1 MAANSSAHPSKAG
14 FNQSGGAHFIIMTAL
29 DNTYINK
36 ATTAGSSSGG
46 AFVQPTFALAAAN
59 DAVIGLGAGDVAAG
73 KLLRDMGK
81 SVVSSGRVFRRFQ
94 SVGSGAAKF
103 NSTFGV
109 NGAAPSAAN
118 AGYGTFY
125 LEVGREGQGT
135 AAPAP
140 ILRYF

>member
-1 MAANSSAHPSKAG
+1 MAANSSAHPAKAG

-36 ATTAGSSSGG
+36 INVASSGSGG
-46 AFVQPTFALAAAN
+46 AATAPTFTAVAAT
-59 DAVIGLGAGDVAAG
+59 DAAIGLGAGDVAIG
-73 KLLRDMGK
+73 KLLKDMGK

-94 SVGSGAAKF
+94 SVGSGVAKF

-109 NGAAPSAAN
+109 NGATPSAAN
-118 AGYGTFY
+118 GGYGTFY
-125 LEVGREGQGT
+125 LEVGREGQG
-135 AAPAP
+135 AATPAP

>member
-1 MAANSSAHPSKAG
+1 MAANSSAHSAKGG

-36 ATTAGSSSGG
+36 LTAAGANSGG
-46 AFVQPTFALAAAN
+46 AYVQPTLALAAAN
-59 DAVIGLGAGDVAAG
+59 DAVIGLAAGDVAAG
-73 KLLRDMGK
+73 KLLKDMGK

-109 NGAAPSAAN
+109 NGAAPSAVN
-118 AGYGTFY
+118 SGFGTFY
-125 LEVGREGQGT
+125 LEVGREGQG
-135 AAPAP
+135 AATPAA